1 MRLTIGE
8 EAEPQQGE
16 SELRAVSPT
25 ATQIL
30 HQLPHEFIT
39 NLPHAHTHRLRL
51 TIGEEAEPQQ
61 GESELCAVLKRV
73 PLLHDVPA
81 KILKVSAC
89 IYLSFLKV
97 SVCVYLS
104 IMKVF
109 VCVHLSKLELCAN
122 LHRISALHNIG
133 AKILKGS

>member
-1 MRLTIGE
+1 MRPNTCKG
-8 EAEPQQGE
+8 
-16 SELRAVSPT
+16 VC
-25 ATQIL
+25 ATQI
-30 HQLPHEFIT
+30 HDQLPHEIIP

-73 PLLHDVPA
+73 PLLRDVPA
-81 KILKVSAC
+81 KILKVWAC

-97 SVCVYLS
+97 FLCVYLS

-109 VCVHLSKLELCAN
+109 VCAHLHLSKCQD
-122 LHRISALHNIG
+122 SAHVSWRTTPKSRIG
-133 AKILKGS
+133 AQLLTT